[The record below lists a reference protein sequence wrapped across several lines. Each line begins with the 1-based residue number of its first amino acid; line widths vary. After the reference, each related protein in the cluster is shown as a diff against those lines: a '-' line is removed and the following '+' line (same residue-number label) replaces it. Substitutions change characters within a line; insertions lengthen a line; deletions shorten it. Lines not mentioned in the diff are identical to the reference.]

1 MDFGT
6 EEGGG
11 DEWSLDGQ
19 KGDEVIET
27 GGAGGGL
34 GSGVD
39 VWRSRPGGSQ
49 EGVRDRLGQGRDVDF
64 GGIFLQRP
72 RDGIRCSGGGERK
85 RLGGCFVQLFAPIG
99 TQMFSLSLPFL
110 M

>member
-1 MDFGT
+1 MDVGT
-6 EEGGG
+6 GEGGG
-11 DEWSLDGQ
+11 DKWSLGGQ

-49 EGVRDRLGQGRDVDF
+49 EGVQDRGQGRDVDF
-64 GGIFLQRP
+64 RGIFLQRP
-72 RDGIRCSGGGERK
+72 RDGIRCSGSEERK
-85 RLGGCFVQLFAPIG
+85 RLGGCFVQLFVPVG